1 MIEQVYDF
9 RCRVVSFHTQE
20 FDVGKVLQSIYY
32 DADWERDIE
41 NRTMMGGYQIRN
53 AHLTEICDQ
62 EMRKFM
68 GELTKVIQQYL
79 QSEYVPSTPNAIELP
94 PIAIDLCA
102 YWINVMPPGAYHR
115 IHTHPNTNL
124 SGVIYLQAP
133 EGSGDL
139 YIPSPYDNCINTIIK
154 TVPDYVLKPEVRQV
168 YLFPSSLPHSVSRNE
183 SDEDRVSISFNIKLK
198 NL

>member
-1 MIEQVYDF
+1 MIEQSYDF
-9 RCRVVSFHTQE
+9 RCRIVSFHTQE

-41 NRTMMGGYQIRN
+41 NRSMMGGYQIRN
-53 AHLTEICDQ
+53 AHLTELCDQ

-68 GELTKVIQQYL
+68 GELTPVIQQYL
-79 QSEYVPSTPNAIELP
+79 QSEYVPSTPDAIELP
-94 PIAIDLCA
+94 RIAIDLCA

-115 IHTHPNTNL
+115 IHTHPNANL
-124 SGVIYLQAP
+124 SGVIYLQTP

-183 SDEDRVSISFNIKLK
+183 SDEDRVSISFNLKLK

>member
-9 RCRVVSFHTQE
+9 RCRIVSFHTQE

-53 AHLTEICDQ
+53 AHLTELCDQ

-68 GELTKVIQQYL
+68 GELTPVIQQYL
-79 QSEYVPSTPNAIELP
+79 QSEYVPSTPDANELP

-183 SDEDRVSISFNIKLK
+183 SDEDRVSISFNLKLK

>member
-9 RCRVVSFHTQE
+9 RCRIVSFHTQE

-53 AHLTEICDQ
+53 AHLTELCDQ

-79 QSEYVPSTPNAIELP
+79 QSEYVPSTPDAIELP

>member
-9 RCRVVSFHTQE
+9 RCRIVSFHTQE

>member
-9 RCRVVSFHTQE
+9 RCRIVSFHTQE

-41 NRTMMGGYQIRN
+41 NRSMMGGYQIRN
-53 AHLTEICDQ
+53 AHLTELCDQ

-68 GELTKVIQQYL
+68 GELTPVIQQYL
-79 QSEYVPSTPNAIELP
+79 QSEYVPSTPDAIELP
-94 PIAIDLCA
+94 RIAIDLCA

-115 IHTHPNTNL
+115 IHTHPNANL
-124 SGVIYLQAP
+124 SGVIYLQTP

-183 SDEDRVSISFNIKLK
+183 SDDDRVSISFNLKLK

>member
-9 RCRVVSFHTQE
+9 RCRIVSFHTQE

-41 NRTMMGGYQIRN
+41 NRSMMGGYQIRN
-53 AHLTEICDQ
+53 AHLTELCDQ

-68 GELTKVIQQYL
+68 GELTPVIQQYL
-79 QSEYVPSTPNAIELP
+79 QSEYVPSTPDAIELP
-94 PIAIDLCA
+94 RIAIDLCA

-115 IHTHPNTNL
+115 IHTHPNANL
-124 SGVIYLQAP
+124 SGVIYLQTP

-183 SDEDRVSISFNIKLK
+183 SDEDRVSISFNLKLK

>member
-9 RCRVVSFHTQE
+9 RCRIVSFHTQE

-139 YIPSPYDNCINTIIK
+139 YIPSPYDNGIDTIIK

-183 SDEDRVSISFNIKLK
+183 SDEDRVSISFNLKLK

>member
-1 MIEQVYDF
+1 LIEQVYDF
-9 RCRVVSFHTQE
+9 RCRIVSFHTQE

>member
-9 RCRVVSFHTQE
+9 RCRIVSFHTQE

-41 NRTMMGGYQIRN
+41 NRSMMGGYQIRN
-53 AHLTEICDQ
+53 AHLTELCDQ

-68 GELTKVIQQYL
+68 GELTPVIQQYL
-79 QSEYVPSTPNAIELP
+79 QSEYVPSTPDAIELP
-94 PIAIDLCA
+94 RIAIDLCA

-139 YIPSPYDNCINTIIK
+139 YIPSPYDNGINTVIK

-183 SDEDRVSISFNIKLK
+183 SDEDRVSISFNLKLK